1 VTAHMPALIVI
12 APLAVALFTPIMTRI
27 SPVLARI
34 TALAALLI
42 AFASSVGALNVA
54 LNEGP
59 WHYHFGGWAPPWGIE
74 YVIDPLSG
82 GLAALV
88 SFFGFLVLIYAS
100 PFLAPKAGKEK
111 GYFYTLYLLCVAGL
125 LGMAVTGDVFNLY
138 VFLEITS
145 LAGYAL
151 IAYGGSKATVGAYR
165 YLLIGT
171 AAASLYLLGIG
182 YLYALTGSLNMADL
196 AELLP
201 MVNAPA
207 ALIIATSLIVIG
219 LGIKMALFPL
229 HGWLPDAYASAP
241 APVTAFIAAVMAK
254 VSAYAL
260 YRILFFVL
268 QAADPATIAL
278 NMVGWMAAAG
288 ILFGSIMAIAQ
299 KDLWRMLAYSSVA
312 QMCYIALGLALANTM
327 GIYGAL
333 LHILNHSITKGC
345 LFLIAG
351 SIAWKTGIRDI
362 NQLARICRR
371 LPWTMAVFI
380 VAALSMIGL
389 PPTAGFFSKLY
400 LVLGSIEAGAW
411 GYVAVLIASSLLTA
425 VYFFRVIEFAY
436 LRQPDPVEE
445 TDKPEKEDKAI
456 PGRWELPPAM
466 LVPIVILGIGILT
479 AGVFSEK
486 IVANLIQFAL
496 PWGLL

>member
-1 VTAHMPALIVI
+1 
-12 APLAVALFTPIMTRI
+12 
-27 SPVLARI
+27 
-34 TALAALLI
+34 
-42 AFASSVGALNVA
+42 
-54 LNEGP
+54 
-59 WHYHFGGWAPPWGIE
+59 
-74 YVIDPLSG
+74 
-82 GLAALV
+82 
-88 SFFGFLVLIYAS
+88 
-100 PFLAPKAGKEK
+100 
-111 GYFYTLYLLCVAGL
+111 
-125 LGMAVTGDVFNLY
+125 
-138 VFLEITS
+138 
-145 LAGYAL
+145 
-151 IAYGGSKATVGAYR
+151 
-165 YLLIGT
+165 
-171 AAASLYLLGIG
+171 
-182 YLYALTGSLNMADL
+182 
-196 AELLP
+196 
-201 MVNAPA
+201 
-207 ALIIATSLIVIG
+207 
-219 LGIKMALFPL
+219 
-229 HGWLPDAYASAP
+229 
-241 APVTAFIAAVMAK
+241 
-254 VSAYAL
+254 
-260 YRILFFVL
+260 
-268 QAADPATIAL
+268 
-278 NMVGWMAAAG
+278 
-288 ILFGSIMAIAQ
+288 
-299 KDLWRMLAYSSVA
+299 MLAYSSVA

-333 LHILNHSITKGC
+333 LHILNHAITKGC

-436 LRQPDPVEE
+436 LRQPNPAEE
-445 TDKPEKEDKAI
+445 TDKPEKEDKAL

>member
-1 VTAHMPALIVI
+1 MTAHLPALIVVT
-12 APLAVALFTPIMTRI
+12 PLAVAVVTPIITRI
-27 SPVLARI
+27 SPVLARV

-42 AFASSVGALNVA
+42 AFMSSIGALKYA
-54 LNEGP
+54 LAEGA
-59 WHYHFGGWAPPWGIE
+59 WHYFFGGWAPPWGIE

-82 GLAALV
+82 GMAALV
-88 SFFGFLVLIYAS
+88 SFFGLLVLIYAGPYLS
-100 PFLAPKAGKEK
+100 TKIAKER

-125 LGMAVTGDVFNLY
+125 LGMVVTGDVFNLY

-145 LAGYAL
+145 LAAYAL
-151 IAYGGSKATVGAYR
+151 IASGGSKATVAAFR

-171 AAASLYLLGIG
+171 AAACLYLLGIG

-201 MVNAPA
+201 MLDAPTALVIA
-207 ALIIATSLIVIG
+207 AGLIIIG

-254 VSAYAL
+254 ASAYAI
-260 YRILFFVL
+260 YRILFFVFK
-268 QAADPATIAL
+268 AAGPATIAL

-299 KDLWRMLAYSSVA
+299 RDLWRMLAYSSVA

-327 GIYGAL
+327 GLYGAL
-333 LHILNHSITKGC
+333 LHILNHAITKGC

-351 SIAWKTGIRDI
+351 SIAWQTGIRDI
-362 NQLARICRR
+362 NQFARMCRR
-371 LPWTMAVFI
+371 MPWTMAVFVI
-380 VAALSMIGL
+380 AAMSMIGL

-411 GYVAVLIASSLLTA
+411 GFVAVLVASSLLTA
-425 VYFFRVIEFAY
+425 VYFFRVIEYAY
-436 LRQPDPVEE
+436 LREPDVAGEGSKLQKSKTVPH
-445 TDKPEKEDKAI
+445 K
-456 PGRWELPPAM
+456 WELSAAM
-466 LVPIVILGIGILT
+466 LVPIILLGIGILT
-479 AGVFSEK
+479 LGVLSEK

-496 PWGLL
+496 PWGMP